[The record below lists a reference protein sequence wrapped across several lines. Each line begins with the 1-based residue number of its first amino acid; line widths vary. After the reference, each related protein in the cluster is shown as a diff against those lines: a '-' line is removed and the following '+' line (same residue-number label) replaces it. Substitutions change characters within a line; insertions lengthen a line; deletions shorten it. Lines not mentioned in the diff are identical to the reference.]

1 VYNGQSRLQAKQE
14 GGGHASLQYAGVGFF
29 HFILTH
35 LRNEQVTWNL
45 PKRCSCQLERIRNNY
60 QKYYK
65 LTFFL
70 DPGTLDAVTKMIRFE
85 GLAGFYKGM
94 NTKIVQS
101 VVAAAVLFMIK
112 EELVK
117 AARTLVTVQPKAPRL
132 RL

>member
-1 VYNGQSRLQAKQE
+1 MGSHDSKLSKKE
-14 GGGHASLQYAGVGFF
+14 GGMLLYNTQVWVSFISFSRILETNRSLGTSQNVA
-29 HFILTH
+29 TA
-35 LRNEQVTWNL
+35 R
-45 PKRCSCQLERIRNNY
+45 ERIRNNY
-60 QKYYK
+60 QKYYQ